1 MGEASL
7 ETRIAKYPTIVRA
20 TLNSTSSEVV
30 GTVGHWQGK
39 YTIVVKFNLSVHEYL
54 NGNGPKSIT
63 AVWIYS
69 GFYYNSR
76 SDAEAARPGL
86 VAQRDTSFD
95 DREAI
100 IFLENEGL
108 SSVNLQGDN
117 LYYIGHHTDLRE
129 GKDGYSLSNRDHKLW
144 LPSVSTSSSTDG
156 RRSATSREYL
166 LAPPTGAQVQG
177 RVARNETSTPPIS
190 GGGSGARSSS
200 GTTPTITLTALKA
213 QITAINSELAA
224 GNSTAAYRKCVEDKY
239 RYETMVEYAKSQ
251 GNDWSFRSRVS
262 RIDTIYDPLPSGAPA
277 GTVNF
282 EQDMYGEYPND
293 RTRTWLEG
301 GDADLFEVHY
311 GPNRSRDRNND
322 GRIEAVVDGIK
333 YLQSLRTIRPLPA
346 GEYSFDLKDV
356 SYTVKL
362 CNHII
367 TTPWTVT
374 VAEHEHTL
382 HEALFDPVTDG
393 SAVAADSSN
402 GQLEPAAF
410 TDGNGASATIQRI
423 EWASDAVK
431 VKVSPHT
438 GLAGHKLDIIELD
451 GEVSLSLQVDNATVD
466 ATNGSLGWAVAEQP
480 WEDGDLLMLRIKE
493 ILPEIALEGVPS
505 TIRSGQSAPFT
516 VHATGLS
523 SSLRYTIRLSTDNDH
538 LGFRDGCGTPYRTVS
553 LPSNSTSHSL
563 TDTLHGCAISS
574 GTLSASL
581 MQGATTVHSSTA
593 DVQVEQSINVTLTLS
608 PREDGNVTRTD
619 LTIEWTDP
627 GNCDGNYFVGLYN
640 SDGVVLRNLGHHSA
654 SETSMLQVEL
664 PTPWEDIPNDE
675 RSVRVT
681 CAPNAGNWRIVGEV
695 PLRSGLP

>member
-7 ETRIAKYPTIVRA
+7 ETRIAKYSTIVRA

-200 GTTPTITLTALKA
+200 GTPPTITLTALKA
-213 QITAINSELAA
+213 KITSINSELAA

-251 GNDWSFRSRVS
+251 GNDWSFRSRLHIHTLNDS
-262 RIDTIYDPLPSGAPA
+262 IPSGAPA
-277 GTVNF
+277 GTVIF
-282 EQDMYGEYPND
+282 VDELLGEYPND
-293 RTRTWLEG
+293 RTRTWLDG
-301 GDADLFEVHY
+301 GDDDLFEVHY

-333 YLQSLRTIRPLPA
+333 YLTNAR
-346 GEYSFDLKDV
+346 
-356 SYTVKL
+356 
-362 CNHII
+362 NH
-367 TTPWTVT
+367 T
-374 VAEHEHTL
+374 
-382 HEALFDPVTDG
+382 
-393 SAVAADSSN
+393 
-402 GQLEPAAF
+402 
-410 TDGNGASATIQRI
+410 SATGR
-423 EWASDAVK
+423 
-431 VKVSPHT
+431 
-438 GLAGHKLDIIELD
+438 
-451 GEVSLSLQVDNATVD
+451 
-466 ATNGSLGWAVAEQP
+466 
-480 WEDGDLLMLRIKE
+480 
-493 ILPEIALEGVPS
+493 
-505 TIRSGQSAPFT
+505 
-516 VHATGLS
+516 
-523 SSLRYTIRLSTDNDH
+523 
-538 LGFRDGCGTPYRTVS
+538 
-553 LPSNSTSHSL
+553 
-563 TDTLHGCAISS
+563 
-574 GTLSASL
+574 
-581 MQGATTVHSSTA
+581 
-593 DVQVEQSINVTLTLS
+593 
-608 PREDGNVTRTD
+608 
-619 LTIEWTDP
+619 
-627 GNCDGNYFVGLYN
+627 
-640 SDGVVLRNLGHHSA
+640 
-654 SETSMLQVEL
+654 
-664 PTPWEDIPNDE
+664 
-675 RSVRVT
+675 
-681 CAPNAGNWRIVGEV
+681 
-695 PLRSGLP
+695 

>member
-1 MGEASL
+1 MLIRTVLAAIFTGFFLLACGSFTGWVDEAGDSTDIFMGEASL

-54 NGNGPKSIT
+54 NGSGPKSIT

-108 SSVNLQGDN
+108 PSVNLQGDN

-156 RRSATSREYL
+156 RRSATRREYL
-166 LAPPTGAQVQG
+166 LAPPTDAQVQG

-200 GTTPTITLTALKA
+200 GTPPTITLTALKA
-213 QITAINSELAA
+213 KITTINSELAA
-224 GNSTAAYRKCVEDKY
+224 GNSSDAYRQCLETKY
-239 RYETMVEYAKSQ
+239 RYETMVEHAKTI
-251 GNDWSFRSRVS
+251 GKDRTFRSKVS

-301 GDADLFEVHY
+301 EDADLFEVHY
-311 GPNRSRDRNND
+311 GPNRSRDRDND

-333 YLQSLRTIRPLPA
+333 YLQSLRTTRPLPA
-346 GEYSFDLKDV
+346 GEYSFDVKDV

-382 HEALFDPVTDG
+382 HEAFLDPVTDG

-410 TDGNGASATIQRI
+410 TDANGTAATIERI
-423 EWASDAVK
+423 EWAAGTVK

-438 GLAGHKLDIIELD
+438 GIAGHKLDFIELD
-451 GEVSLSLQVDNATVD
+451 GSVSLSLQVDEATVD
-466 ATNGSLGWAVAEQP
+466 AANKTLSWAVAEQP
-480 WEDGDLLMLRIKE
+480 WHDGDLLMLRIKE
-493 ILPEIALEGVPS
+493 VRPEVALEGVPS
-505 TIRSGQSAPFT
+505 TIT
-516 VHATGLS
+516 
-523 SSLRYTIRLSTDNDH
+523 
-538 LGFRDGCGTPYRTVS
+538 
-553 LPSNSTSHSL
+553 
-563 TDTLHGCAISS
+563 
-574 GTLSASL
+574 
-581 MQGATTVHSSTA
+581 
-593 DVQVEQSINVTLTLS
+593 
-608 PREDGNVTRTD
+608 
-619 LTIEWTDP
+619 
-627 GNCDGNYFVGLYN
+627 
-640 SDGVVLRNLGHHSA
+640 
-654 SETSMLQVEL
+654 
-664 PTPWEDIPNDE
+664 
-675 RSVRVT
+675 
-681 CAPNAGNWRIVGEV
+681 
-695 PLRSGLP
+695 